1 VSQDNTVL
9 CGANAYTQ
17 KYYLNPQFKLL
28 PDAIQKDL
36 QVMCV
41 LFTEEV
47 GGIITLSFS
56 MDGSLSLETMA
67 EDNDFSYDEIAAG
80 LLIGEIRRKRQE
92 LFSSLEMYYQV
103 FVMNNSE

>member
-9 CGANAYTQ
+9 CGSNAYTQ
-17 KYYLNPQFKLL
+17 KYYLNPQFNLL

-36 QVMCV
+36 QVLCV

-56 MDGSLSLETMA
+56 RDGSLSLETMA
-67 EDNDFSYDEIAAG
+67 EDNDFSYDEIAAS

-92 LFSSLEMYYQV
+92 LFSSLEMYYRV
-103 FVMNNSE
+103 FVL